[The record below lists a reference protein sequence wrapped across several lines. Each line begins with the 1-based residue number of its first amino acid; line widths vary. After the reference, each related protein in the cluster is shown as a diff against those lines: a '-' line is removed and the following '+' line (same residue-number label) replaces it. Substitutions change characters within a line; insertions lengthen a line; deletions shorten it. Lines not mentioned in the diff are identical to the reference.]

1 VITITTQGS
10 VVTVC
15 RNSNPGLPKLPTDEI
30 YLLEGL
36 GVEGDYHAGKFVRHR
51 SIAKRHPDLPNRRQV
66 LITDVGIYAALAAK
80 DIHIMHGMLGE
91 NVVIEGLA
99 IMQVP
104 VGTRLRL
111 GDALVEV
118 TEVRR
123 PCYQLHEMDER
134 LLFAVTERDG
144 KQKSYKAGM
153 MTCVLQSGRVR
164 PGDIITIE
172 DMETAAS
179 PTNTGQSS
187 VESNQREL
195 NCAGEDVI
203 P

>member
-1 VITITTQGS
+1 VVIIPTQGS

-15 RNSNPGLPKLPTDEI
+15 RNSNPGLPKLPVDEI

-36 GVEGDYHAGKFVRHR
+36 GVEGDYHAGQFVRHR
-51 SIAKRHPDLPNRRQV
+51 SIAKRYPDLPNRRQV
-66 LITDVGIYAALAAK
+66 LITDAGIYAELAAK
-80 DIHIMHGMLGE
+80 DIHITHGMLGE

-134 LLFAVTERDG
+134 LLSAVTERDG
-144 KQKSYKAGM
+144 KQKRYKAGM

-164 PGDIITIE
+164 PGDLITILE
-172 DMETAAS
+172 DRETAA
-179 PTNTGQSS
+179 PLADTINH
-187 VESNQREL
+187 L
-195 NCAGEDVI
+195 
-203 P
+203 